1 MSGPATPAPYS
12 GAELQV
18 ARQRS
23 NRLLISGAALGSIS
37 HIAAVTVAVV
47 AASELLESAA
57 LAGAANTTVVIG
69 AAVGT
74 SLLSA
79 LMLRRGRRVGLTVG
93 YAISVVGALLAALGV
108 LEGNFLLLLGG
119 MGLLGLGNSSNLLSR
134 YAAADMAPADQRARA
149 IGLVV
154 WAATVG
160 AIIGPNVVPV
170 AAAFSESLG
179 LPPLVGPFLI
189 PVVFAGA
196 AAALLFW
203 KLRPDP
209 YALAADHA
217 RLPEGATGNGRPM
230 RQLLRE
236 PRVAVAITAMIV
248 GQVVMVVIM
257 TMTPLHMIENGHG
270 LAAVGFVISGHTAGM
285 FAFSPLSG
293 WIAQRIGYLGA
304 ILLGVAVL
312 AVAALMAAAAPP
324 AGGVVLFAALFL
336 LGYGWNL
343 GFVAGSAL
351 LTTGVQA
358 GERTQIEGFADTL
371 VWSSSAVA
379 SLASGLIL
387 AAAGFSALGIIAAM
401 LLVLPVYAV
410 LRLRR
415 VSTETMTR
423 ESEAASTNQAG

>member
-1 MSGPATPAPYS
+1 
-12 GAELQV
+12 
-18 ARQRS
+18 
-23 NRLLISGAALGSIS
+23 
-37 HIAAVTVAVV
+37 
-47 AASELLESAA
+47 
-57 LAGAANTTVVIG
+57 
-69 AAVGT
+69 
-74 SLLSA
+74 
-79 LMLRRGRRVGLTVG
+79 
-93 YAISVVGALLAALGV
+93 
-108 LEGNFLLLLGG
+108 
-119 MGLLGLGNSSNLLSR
+119 
-134 YAAADMAPADQRARA
+134 
-149 IGLVV
+149 
-154 WAATVG
+154 
-160 AIIGPNVVPV
+160 
-170 AAAFSESLG
+170 
-179 LPPLVGPFLI
+179 
-189 PVVFAGA
+189 
-196 AAALLFW
+196 
-203 KLRPDP
+203 
-209 YALAADHA
+209 
-217 RLPEGATGNGRPM
+217 
-230 RQLLRE
+230 
-236 PRVAVAITAMIV
+236 MIV

-285 FAFSPLSG
+285 FTFSPLSG

-324 AGGVVLFAALFL
+324 AGGVVLFVALFL

-415 VSTETMTR
+415 VSTETVTK
-423 ESEAASTNQAG
+423 ESEAASTNQAR